1 MLLFLLIPIVG
12 HVYVFWHVWNI
23 VPLNNW
29 LKIILLV
36 LLSLGFISFV
46 VGFGAGLDKM
56 PMTLATAIYELGTS
70 SIFVLLYAV
79 MLFLLLDLGRLA
91 HLVPKQFLYNSLP
104 GTLTVLGILLAVFV
118 YGNIHYL
125 SKNLTMRTSIL
136 NVIIRYIIMNH
147 LVQQHV
153 FKFVFTL
160 LKQYTH
166 VYRMVVC
173 LYSSHS
179 HPPFKAHRAQLPS
192 RT

>member
-1 MLLFLLIPIVG
+1 MKLGMLLFLLIPIVG

-36 LLSLGFISFV
+36 LLSLGFISLV

-70 SIFVLLYAV
+70 LVFVLLYAV

-91 HLVPKQFLYNSLP
+91 HLVPKQFLYNSLS

-118 YGNIHYL
+118 YGNIHYNNKVRQDL
-125 SKNLTMRTSIL
+125 HLNTSK
-136 NVIIRYIIMNH
+136 H
-147 LVQQHV
+147 LD
-153 FKFVFTL
+153 KP
-160 LKQYTH
+160 LK
-166 VYRMVVC
+166 VVMISD
-173 LYSSHS
+173 LHLGYHNYSDRKSDV
-179 HPPFKAHRAQLPS
+179 
-192 RT
+192 